1 MARAWINKTKSGN
14 WTVGWYEGR
23 GSKGKLRKHSKTKF
37 SKNQALEFKADVEH
51 RLNMGLPSALL
62 CVPWDNLAAEYIQS
76 KITDRKAPATIVE
89 IKGMLNNFARLV
101 GRLKST
107 QIDQVAI
114 DKFKELRGQENISGN
129 TLNKDLANLKA
140 FVRYFSIDRAY
151 IRPRLVI
158 KPVRTTVKPVRAL
171 SEEQIQTLLQSL
183 KRFSLSYYIRALLAL
198 CAGLDV
204 GTIDNIMIH
213 DIHFEDDTIDT
224 FRPKKNK
231 WHSARPIQKA
241 VMKEISNFLIEQE
254 EGQFRLL
261 PDLYRRNKW
270 ILLCNQAGIKSTFH
284 NLRKTYASLLQKKG
298 VSLAVAQ
305 ELLDHESIIT
315 TKRYYTDVSTE
326 HKAANDSLPV
336 EEWVNGTF

>member
-1 MARAWINKTKSGN
+1 MARAWINKTESGN
-14 WTVGWYEGR
+14 FTVGWYEN
-23 GSKGKLRKHSKTKF
+23 GKRHSKTKY
-37 SKNQALEFKADVEH
+37 SKSQALELKADLEH

-62 CVPWDNLAAEYIQS
+62 CVPWDNLTAEYIRS
-76 KITDRKAPATIVE
+76 KEIDRKAPATIVE
-89 IKGMLNNFARLV
+89 IRRVLNNFARLV

-107 QIDQVAI
+107 QIDQAAI
-114 DKFKELRGQENISGN
+114 DKFKMLRGQECASGN
-129 TLNKDLANLKA
+129 TLNKDIAFFKA
-140 FVRYFSIDRAY
+140 FLRYFSIDRAY

-158 KPVRTTVKPVRAL
+158 KPVRATVKPVRAL

-183 KRFSLSYYIRALLAL
+183 KRFSPSYYIRALLAL
-198 CAGLDV
+198 CAGLDI

-231 WHSARPIQKA
+231 WHNARPIQKA
-241 VMKEISNFLIEQE
+241 VMKEISNFLAEQA

-261 PDLYRRNKW
+261 PDLYRRTKW
-270 ILLCNQAGIKSTFH
+270 ILLCQQAGVRSTFH

-298 VSLAVAQ
+298 ISLAVAK
-305 ELLDHESIIT
+305 ELLDHESIVT
-315 TKRYYTDVSTE
+315 TQKWYTDVSSE

-336 EEWVNGTF
+336 DEWVQ